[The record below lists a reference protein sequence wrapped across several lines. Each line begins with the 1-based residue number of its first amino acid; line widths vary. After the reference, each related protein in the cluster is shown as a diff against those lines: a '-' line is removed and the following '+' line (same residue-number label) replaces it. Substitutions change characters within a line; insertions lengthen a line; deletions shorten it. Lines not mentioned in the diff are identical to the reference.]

1 MFKDLKAENS
11 SRVVIISLDAEH
23 GYLQIRETDLDE
35 LERVVGVVAFGDLEA
50 EDTRNLNQLNFQR
63 LLRLSQLA
71 TEYLLHVQDRLAY
84 DNGKLKVTPVIVTL
98 STAAFAH
105 LHLHWD
111 LPFRD
116 VSRGPSV
123 VKHLVS

>member
-1 MFKDLKAENS
+1 MIPVLKNN
-11 SRVVIISLDAEH
+11 VN
-23 GYLQIRETDLDE
+23 LQIRETDLDE

-84 DNGKLKVTPVIVTL
+84 DNGKLKVSPHDIYSNCTHPRPEME
-98 STAAFAH
+98 F
-105 LHLHWD
+105 
-111 LPFRD
+111 FM
-116 VSRGPSV
+116 
-123 VKHLVS
+123 